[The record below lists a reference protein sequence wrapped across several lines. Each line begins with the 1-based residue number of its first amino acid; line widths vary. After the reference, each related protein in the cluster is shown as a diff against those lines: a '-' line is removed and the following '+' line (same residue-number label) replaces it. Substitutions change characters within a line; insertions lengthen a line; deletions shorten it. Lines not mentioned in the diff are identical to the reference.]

1 MPFYFID
8 YWYIIFCVPPLI
20 LALFA
25 QYKVNFTY
33 KKYSKVTSGYGMTG
47 ADAARMVLR
56 QNGVAELPIKQ
67 ISGNLTDHFDPRNNT
82 ISLSQDVYGSASVA
96 AVGIAAHEAGHAVQ
110 HSTGYAPIKLRSK
123 LVPVANIGSQAGIWL
138 AVLGIAFATQTLA
151 YVGVGLYLFFVLF
164 QLVTLPVEFNA
175 SNRAIAALEGCG
187 RFTEEELIGSKR
199 VLRAAALTY
208 VAALASSVGMLLRL
222 LAVIGGGNSRSRR

>member
-1 MPFYFID
+1 MPFYFMD
-8 YWYIIFCVPPLI
+8 YWYIVFCVPPLI

-25 QYKVNFTY
+25 QYKVNSTY
-33 KKYSKVTSGYGMTG
+33 KKYSKVASRYGMTG

-56 QNGVAELPIKQ
+56 QNGVAELPINQ
-67 ISGNLTDHFDPRNNT
+67 IAGNLTDHFDPRTNT
-82 ISLSQDVYGSASVA
+82 ISLSQGVYGSQSVA

-110 HSTGYAPIKLRSK
+110 HATGYAPIKLRSA

-138 AVLGIAFATQTLA
+138 AVLGIAFATQMLA
-151 YVGVGLYLFFVLF
+151 YIGVGLYLFFVLF

-187 RFTEEELIGSKR
+187 RFSDEELRGSKK

-222 LAVIGGGNSRSRR
+222 LAIIGGSSGRNRR

>member
-1 MPFYFID
+1 MPFYFMD
-8 YWYIIFCVPPLI
+8 YWYIVFCVPPLI

-25 QYKVNFTY
+25 QYKVNSTY
-33 KKYSKVTSGYGMTG
+33 KKYSKVASHYGMTG

-67 ISGNLTDHFDPRNNT
+67 IAGNLTDHFDPRTNT
-82 ISLSQDVYGSASVA
+82 ISLSQGVHSSQSVA

-110 HSTGYAPIKLRSK
+110 HATGYAPIKIRSK

-138 AVLGIAFATQTLA
+138 AVLGIAFATQMLA
-151 YVGVGLYLFFVLF
+151 YIGVGLYLFFVLF

-187 RFTEEELIGSKR
+187 RFSEDELQGSKR

-222 LAVIGGGNSRSRR
+222 LVIIGGNGRNRR